1 MFSTSRLVR
10 RHSPASFWA
19 QWLVLCVLLMV
30 AAGISLYFSGEKLTE
45 TYRLLAGLLLVA
57 LWLLYPRIGVF
68 TRYRPPAAS
77 LVFVTAAWSVA
88 LLAVLGFVYVLGI
101 SLMLNQNFLI
111 VFYLFGWGAH
121 AIVVLATSYL
131 FERARTRRIETPV
144 VLVGSGELA
153 RRIHWG
159 LSRNSFLPDRVVG
172 FLDDVEPDSSS
183 GFEDEFLSVPFLGEI
198 EDLSTIVRR
207 HGVQK
212 VYIALPLG
220 RSDQVQK
227 ALNLVA
233 ETNVDVI
240 WAPDIFALDLLNLGV
255 RELAGVPL
263 LAVSES
269 PLSSL
274 GGAYVKSLIDVVIAT
289 IATVVLSPV
298 FLLVALAVKLSSKG
312 PVFYKQERHGW
323 DGAIFEIWKFRSMR
337 VHDEGA
343 VKVTQATKNDSR
355 VTSVGRFLRRTSL
368 DELPQLFNVINGTMS
383 LVGPRPHAVVHNYE
397 YAQKIGL
404 YMSRHRIKPGITG
417 WAQVN
422 GLRGE
427 TDTLEKMSRRVG
439 MDIDYINR
447 WSPLLD
453 LWILIR
459 TPIALLSK
467 RGAY

>member
-1 MFSTSRLVR
+1 MFSSSKLVR

-19 QWLVLCVLLMV
+19 QWLALGALLLG
-30 AAGISLYFSGEKLTE
+30 AGLLSLLYAGQEPTE
-45 TYRLLAGLLLVA
+45 AYRLFAGLLLGV
-57 LWLLYPRIGVF
+57 LCLLYPRLGVF

-77 LVFVTAAWSVA
+77 LVFVTAAWSISS
-88 LLAVLGFVYVLGI
+88 LAVLGFVYVFGLSI
-101 SLMLNQNFLI
+101 TLDQRFL
-111 VFYLFGWGAH
+111 VAFYLSGWVAH
-121 AIVVLATSYL
+121 AIVVLATAYL
-131 FERARTRRIETPV
+131 FERARSQHIETPV

-159 LSRNSFLPDRVVG
+159 LRRNSFLPDHVVG
-172 FLDDVEPDSSS
+172 FLDDVEPESDTN
-183 GFEDEFLSVPFLGEI
+183 SVDLPFLGKI
-198 EDLSTIVRR
+198 EDLSAVVRR
-207 HGVQK
+207 HDVQK

-220 RSDQVQK
+220 RSAQVQK
-227 ALNLVA
+227 TLSRVA

-240 WAPDIFALDLLNLGV
+240 WAPDIFALDLLNPGV

-274 GGAYVKSLIDVVIAT
+274 GGAYIKSLIDVVLAT
-289 IATVVLSPV
+289 IISVLLSPV
-298 FLLVALAVKLSSKG
+298 FLFVAIAVKLSSKG

-323 DGAIFEIWKFRSMR
+323 DGAIFEIWKFRTMR
-337 VHDEGA
+337 VHDEA
-343 VKVTQATKNDSR
+343 SDTVTQATKNDSR
-355 VTSVGRFLRRTSL
+355 VTKVGRFLRRTSL
-368 DELPQLFNVINGTMS
+368 DELPQLFNVLNGTMS
-383 LVGPRPHAVVHNYE
+383 LVGPRPHAIVHNYE

-427 TDTLEKMSRRVG
+427 TDTLEKMSKRVG
-439 MDIDYINR
+439 MDIEYINR
-447 WSPLLD
+447 WSPVFD
-453 LWILIR
+453 LWILVR
-459 TPIALLSK
+459 TPIALFSK